1 MNVLFWQMILPLG
14 VTGGCAVLVLWLCSR
29 AARRL
34 GGGSLPPWL
43 LAGAMAFYLFP
54 LKGLLPARVQAS
66 GAAAAIGG
74 TGRVWAGTA
83 VPLAQAPVWTWLL
96 PRLWLAGVGL
106 LAAAF
111 AGRWLWFR
119 FRLARLRRQFAHDF
133 VQHRRLLLADGPR
146 THRRD
151 GQFVGKPV

>member
-74 TGRVWAGTA
+74 RGPFGGGLCRALAVVPISACPPSPPGRGD
-83 VPLAQAPVWTWLL
+83 
-96 PRLWLAGVGL
+96 
-106 LAAAF
+106 AAAR
-111 AGRWLWFR
+111 A
-119 FRLARLRRQFAHDF
+119 
-133 VQHRRLLLADGPR
+133 
-146 THRRD
+146 
-151 GQFVGKPV
+151 